1 MKVLDKNSIL
11 FLEKYLNNPSP
22 TGYESEGQ
30 KIWMEYIK
38 PYVDNFI
45 TDVYGTA
52 VGVINPNE
60 NYKVV
65 IEGFEGCYLNKNEK
79 GDLVLNKK
87 YEKSPLVQKHIKN
100 KSKSIKLDQV
110 DLRNSENLDILN
122 ELSFIEEL
130 ELYGLKKVMSDSDI
144 CIFFVIKETA
154 LSALLAANLFS

>member
-52 VGVINPNE
+52 VGVIIPNE
-60 NYKVV
+60 NFKIV
-65 IEGFEGCYLNKNEK
+65 K
-79 GDLVLNKK
+79 
-87 YEKSPLVQKHIKN
+87 
-100 KSKSIKLDQV
+100 
-110 DLRNSENLDILN
+110 
-122 ELSFIEEL
+122 
-130 ELYGLKKVMSDSDI
+130 
-144 CIFFVIKETA
+144 
-154 LSALLAANLFS
+154 